1 MNEYAYI
8 MSVKQRKLKSV
19 KNENSEDEKK
29 DTGEGQDMQ
38 NKEEIFDA
46 IAGKYGKEYMLRQ
59 MAEECS
65 ELSQAALKYI
75 RAARR
80 ETPMRIDEAIEHL
93 TEEIADVRVMIDAVT
108 ATVLSERDVDD
119 AQAIKE
125 QKLDRWKTRMIDGD
139 MDEDRW

>member
-1 MNEYAYI
+1 
-8 MSVKQRKLKSV
+8 
-19 KNENSEDEKK
+19 
-29 DTGEGQDMQ
+29 MQ

-59 MAEECS
+59 LAEECS

-75 RAARR
+75 RAARK

-93 TEEIADVRVMIDAVT
+93 TEEIADVRLMIDAVS

-119 AQAIKE
+119 VQAIKE
-125 QKLDRWKTRMIDGD
+125 QKLDRWKTRMVYGN